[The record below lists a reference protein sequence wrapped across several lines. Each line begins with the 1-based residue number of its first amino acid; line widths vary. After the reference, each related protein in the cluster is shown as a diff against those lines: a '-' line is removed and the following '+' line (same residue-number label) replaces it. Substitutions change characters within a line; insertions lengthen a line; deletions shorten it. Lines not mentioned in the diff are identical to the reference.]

1 MKSFSD
7 VITKYF
13 ARKPQHE
20 IKIQDGVIS
29 LDSLEPNNLWHYLYP
44 KYLYPATR
52 LKGLEYMDNLNKAT
66 QTTGASGADKT
77 DPNCPYRLN
86 EESLNDVIV
95 PKEEPNSDTD
105 SCTENEKYII
115 VQSKCEDIKVP
126 LDPESSAVPVIV
138 QSSSSD
144 FHREERC
151 SSPTPK
157 EQNSNVLLV
166 PKLEPNSSDAEIMR
180 ILGEPDIEPSGPKCG
195 TLGVSE
201 SLNSPIEPGSS
212 SKTSKKRKT
221 SPQAGSRGMEG
232 QSLESEIFKRF
243 KISLFPQDSDTS
255 SLSGATTDP
264 LHKDPPEKVS
274 PNKDSHQ
281 EDIPCKEPPQVTP
294 EENQSSPICISSD
307 EELEIL
313 QEFNQ
318 MVTERRSSLDDVKSE
333 LQSCDPVSG
342 DLDLCNSKPS
352 DLDLENSGSSS
363 SAASPLDDQTV
374 TTTEASKQNNDSPGP
389 TTASVPSI
397 VSTGTGTTI
406 NSGPNNVSMGSTIDS
421 GPNIISTGPTAN
433 SGPGVGIPVLQFTS
447 PGHFASS
454 VVSQFPIILTPLTIS
469 AVQPQPRNA
478 ANAAGSTPIMANLF
492 NQTTDQ
498 TAGNTAAIGT
508 GSHSSQDASRKRKV
522 AFKNNTVRDL
532 LGVKS
537 ERSPSKKIKDYSPSK
552 SLSKEEKARLNL
564 YKSRCGVCSQVFL
577 TAAQLQRH
585 VDRKHKSRTY
595 EPQSEGEK
603 IKNEAEKPKDESAKL
618 KKFKAE
624 CGVCGKRCS
633 SAAALQRHIGSY
645 HGSRVCKYCSGKLL
659 YLPPWSHSPSPR
671 HPSLS
676 AFPFEAALQR
686 HIGSYHGSRVCKYC
700 SGEKLSP
707 PLSLSLFPYPPSSH
721 FPSPRHPSLST
732 FPFPVCL
739 PIPICDSI
747 TETYWIISW
756 E

>member
-52 LKGLEYMDNLNKAT
+52 LKGLEYMENLNRAT
-66 QTTGASGADKT
+66 QTTDASGANKT

-86 EESLNDVIV
+86 EENLRTTLLGGSDQTDSQAHPLSNEESLNDLIV

-115 VQSKCEDIKVP
+115 VQSKSEDIKVS
-126 LDPESSAVPVIV
+126 LDPESSAVPVIL
-138 QSSSSD
+138 QSSRLSRSD
-144 FHREERC
+144 FLREERC

-157 EQNSNVLLV
+157 EQHSNVLLV

-195 TLGVSE
+195 TLIVSE
-201 SLNSPIEPGSS
+201 GLASPIGPSSS
-212 SKTSKKRKT
+212 SKASKKRKT
-221 SPQAGSRGMEG
+221 SPQESGSRGMEG

-243 KISLFPQDSDTS
+243 KISLFPQDSDNSATACDISDPSQEATPQAEPPGKETS
-255 SLSGATTDP
+255 KEDP
-264 LHKDPPEKVS
+264 HHSDPSHKKTIQGDPPQSK
-274 PNKDSHQ
+274 P
-281 EDIPCKEPPQVTP
+281 P

-313 QEFNQ
+313 KEFNQ

-333 LQSCDPVSG
+333 LQSCDPGSG

-352 DLDLENSGSSS
+352 DLDLESSRSSS
-363 SAASPLDDQTV
+363 PAVSPLDNQTAA
-374 TTTEASKQNNDSPGP
+374 TTEPSEQNNASPGP
-389 TTASVPSI
+389 TTASFPSI
-397 VSTGTGTTI
+397 VSTSTGTTI
-406 NSGPNNVSMGSTIDS
+406 NSGPNIISMGSTTDS
-421 GPNIISTGPTAN
+421 GLS
-433 SGPGVGIPVLQFTS
+433 SVGIPVLQFTS

-469 AVQPQPRNA
+469 AVQPQTGNA
-478 ANAAGSTPIMANLF
+478 ASAAASTPIVANLF

-498 TAGNTAAIGT
+498 TGKTAAIGT
-508 GSHSSQDASRKRKV
+508 GSQSSQDTSRKRKV

-537 ERSPSKKIKDYSPSK
+537 EKSPSKKIKDYSPSK
-552 SLSKEEKARLNL
+552 SLSKEEKARLKL
-564 YKSRCGVCSQVFL
+564 YKSRCGECSQIFL

-595 EPQSEGEK
+595 G
-603 IKNEAEKPKDESAKL
+603 
-618 KKFKAE
+618 
-624 CGVCGKRCS
+624 
-633 SAAALQRHIGSY
+633 
-645 HGSRVCKYCSGKLL
+645 
-659 YLPPWSHSPSPR
+659 
-671 HPSLS
+671 
-676 AFPFEAALQR
+676 
-686 HIGSYHGSRVCKYC
+686 
-700 SGEKLSP
+700 
-707 PLSLSLFPYPPSSH
+707 
-721 FPSPRHPSLST
+721 
-732 FPFPVCL
+732 
-739 PIPICDSI
+739 
-747 TETYWIISW
+747 
-756 E
+756 